1 MQPEYKDYKVISG
14 FNNYLEFRDNVNYY
28 LVEGYT
34 LIGGVSTTISPSNIT
49 YYAQAIAKLKEQPCQ
64 EQLTLS

>member
-1 MQPEYKDYKVISG
+1 MQPEYKDYKVISR
-14 FNNYLEFRDNVNYY
+14 FSDYLEFRDKVNYY

-34 LIGGVSTTISPSNIT
+34 LIGGVSTTISPSGIT

>member
-14 FNNYLEFRDNVNYY
+14 FSDHLEFRNKVNYY

-34 LIGGVSTTISPSNIT
+34 LIGGVSITISPSGRM
-49 YYAQAIAKLKEQPCQ
+49 YCAQAIAKLKEQSCQ
-64 EQLTLS
+64 LKLS